1 VRIVS
6 ASELMNQA
14 RHRSALQQPQPDC
27 CATVL
32 RLLAASSPN
41 WPEIAL
47 VTARDPA
54 LCMLLLSAAPL
65 RPRELDDGLNSVL
78 RHRLET
84 LGADLLRAWLLSM
97 PCSPTH
103 QGNALLLAECALH
116 LALETHYPRPD
127 EAYLAGLWFNLS
139 TDPGGEA
146 CQEPAARISL
156 QADNPRQMLA
166 RLVSDCGL
174 PATLSDALEL
184 GTLLD
189 EQIEQAHPLVR
200 LLHAA
205 RQLSTDG
212 WEQHVSRLA
221 PLTGLPASSLTSL
234 RTDVGYIVAGHAAY
248 PPPPQRASGAMTLFG
263 SPDKVIAPDNEPI
276 IAAALHGLI
285 VAGFSDVD
293 AEQAIRRLA
302 IACPLLSGEALPI
315 VLHPDDDGVLQPLLG
330 AAETEAVR
338 GLGELRLRV
347 EDEASQV
354 ALAQRSGVH
363 TSYFPAT
370 RTPGRSMADW
380 HLQRWLGRRGFSCI
394 PLQLGPVTGV
404 AVVALEHE
412 HSLGISERWQLG
424 ELLSAAGR
432 VLLTLRR
439 QDHAIAARE
448 QELHARF
455 REHVRRI
462 AHEATNP
469 LTVIKNRLSLI
480 GQDHANDGSLQEDMS
495 LLNAELDRIGNLLRQ
510 AGNLPVAER
519 ELASCNVVELMQE
532 MRALYGESLFTQR
545 GIQLELRAASGTPPV
560 AMPPSALKQV
570 LLNLMR
576 NAAEALQPGGRL
588 LLALAGQVVVDGHA
602 CAELRLVDNGPG
614 LPPERTSN
622 LFAPRPSAKGGNH
635 QGIGLSVVHDI
646 LTQWKSS
653 ILCRSQSGSG
663 TTFQIFIPLDHSR

>member
-1 VRIVS
+1 
-6 ASELMNQA
+6 M
-14 RHRSALQQPQPDC
+14 
-27 CATVL
+27 L

-54 LCMLLLSAAPL
+54 LCLLLLSAAPV
-65 RPRELDDGLNSVL
+65 RPRELDDGLNTML

-84 LGADLLRAWLLSM
+84 LGADLLRAWLLGM
-97 PCSPTH
+97 ACSSAP

-127 EAYLAGLWFNLS
+127 EAYLAGLWFNLAGS
-139 TDPGGEA
+139 PNTG
-146 CQEPAARISL
+146 L
-156 QADNPRQMLA
+156 QSAPTTTTQPQVDNPRQVFS
-166 RLVSDCGL
+166 RLVHHCGL
-174 PATLSDALEL
+174 PATLADALEL
-184 GTLLD
+184 GALLD
-189 EQIEQAHPLVR
+189 EQIEQAHPLIR

-205 RQLSTDG
+205 RKLAADG
-212 WEQHVSRLA
+212 WEQQISRLA
-221 PLTGLPASSLTSL
+221 PLTGLPATSLTSL

-248 PPPPQRASGAMTLFG
+248 PPPPQRAG
-263 SPDKVIAPDNEPI
+263 SAIALLGTQGNTPVALENEPI
-276 IAAALHGLI
+276 IAAALHGLF
-285 VAGFSDVD
+285 VAAFSDVD
-293 AEQAIRRLA
+293 TEQAVRRLA
-302 IACPLLSGEALPI
+302 IACPLFGGVALPI
-315 VLHPDDDGVLQPLLG
+315 VLTADDQGLLQPLIDNQD
-330 AAETEAVR
+330 AEAIR
-338 GLGELRLRV
+338 GLGELKLRA
-347 EDEASQV
+347 EDEASLV
-354 ALAQRSGVH
+354 ALALRSGTP
-363 TSYFPAT
+363 TSHFPAT
-370 RTPGRSMADW
+370 HAPGRSMSDW
-380 HLQRWLGRRGFSCI
+380 HLQRWLGSRGFCSI
-394 PLQLGPVTGV
+394 PVQLGLVSGV
-404 AVVALEHE
+404 AVVGLDHEQAL
-412 HSLGISERWQLG
+412 GTAERWQLG
-424 ELLSAAGR
+424 ELLGAAGR
-432 VLLTLRR
+432 ALLALRR
-439 QDHAIAARE
+439 QDQAIASRE

-480 GQDHANDGSLQEDMS
+480 GQDHPDDGSLQEDMS

-510 AGNLPVAER
+510 AGNLPVTER
-519 ELASCNVVELMQE
+519 EAASCNVVDLMQE
-532 MRALYGESLFTQR
+532 MRALYGDSLFTQR

-560 AMPPSALKQV
+560 AMPPSSLKQV

-614 LPPERTSN
+614 MPPERINN
-622 LFAPRPSAKGGNH
+622 LFVPRPSTKGGNH
-635 QGIGLSVVHDI
+635 QGIGLSVVRDI